1 MTGVFLSYA
10 RFDSELGERIV
21 AGLRALD
28 VECWWDRDMPGVD
41 WPREIERQIEAMS
54 ALVVIWTAAS
64 KDSKYVRAEAIP
76 AFDREKLINIMFG
89 VKEPPLPFNLYNGF
103 QLDGWSGREPH
114 DGWTRLVR
122 TLETKLVKTGEVK
135 QGQLVAALGRREQG
149 VRRRQSSLAD
159 AEESFAAAKSADGE
173 ADIVLGEAKTALT
186 RAEEQLSQVSAMHAG
201 PNVIRGAQADLDE
214 ARTAVKDAETARRA
228 AAAALATSSRALARA
243 KTALESSFVSPPEL
257 ASEPAP
263 EPETAASAPEAGA
276 VADVEPAPSFE
287 AAPTQSVSTP
297 QTISPPAPVEPARPA
312 SALAA
317 TALAGGG
324 AGLASAGSANL
335 GAAPAGASSIDPPE
349 STPGPGPSSFIHTIP
364 TTPTG
369 AKRSS
374 PLPLILGGGA
384 VLVVGVLAL
393 AIFSGGHHPASPS
406 APADNVAA
414 NVAAA
419 DQPAPAPAIDAAVT
433 AAQAMVGDW
442 SGNGAVCGTNPL
454 TVAFDAATKTVRET
468 LSNTPSVGTVVG
480 QRADGSVEVNFS
492 GDGHTEYDTVS
503 GDKLTL
509 VFPSGAMTYQRC
521 ST

>member
-41 WPREIERQIEAMS
+41 WPREIERQIDAMS

-159 AEESFAAAKSADGE
+159 AEEAFATAKAADGE
-173 ADIVLGEAKTALT
+173 ADIVLGEAKNALT

-201 PNVIRGAQADLDE
+201 PNVIRGAQADLDD
-214 ARTAVKDAETARRA
+214 ARTAVKDADTARRA
-228 AAAALATSSRALARA
+228 AATSLAGASRALARA

-263 EPETAASAPEAGA
+263 EPETAASAPEADA
-276 VADVEPAPSFE
+276 VAEIEPAPSFE
-287 AAPTQSVSTP
+287 AAPTQGVSTAP
-297 QTISPPAPVEPARPA
+297 TISAAAPAESARPA

-324 AGLASAGSANL
+324 AGLASAPASA
-335 GAAPAGASSIDPPE
+335 PSIDPPE
-349 STPGPGPSSFIHTIP
+349 PTPGPGPSSFIHTIP
-364 TTPTG
+364 ITPTG

-393 AIFSGGHHPASPS
+393 AIFSGGRHQPAS
-406 APADNVAA
+406 APADNAA
-414 NVAAA
+414 VNVAAA
-419 DQPAPAPAIDAAVT
+419 DQPATAPAVDAAVT

-492 GDGHTEYDTVS
+492 GDGHTEYDSVS